1 MFIKDLYVKTTQR
14 YNLLPIK
21 WGKIQK
27 LTCADNKNRETGTP
41 YDTGGMTK
49 WQNANEGVLCNIQ
62 QNHII
67 QRQTDKLR
75 AI

>member
-49 WQNANEGVLCNIQ
+49 W
-62 QNHII
+62 
-67 QRQTDKLR
+67 
-75 AI
+75 